1 MQLDFFEPKQRPSF
15 HNSVHIHGKE
25 LIQAERN
32 AKAQEARVLT
42 IFQETGRDY
51 NAWEMYQ
58 TYQERFGLALK
69 DSIKRALTNL
79 TTEGKLERT
88 NVMRPGQWGAGNSVY
103 RLCK

>member
-1 MQLDFFEPKQRPSF
+1 MQLDFFQSKQSPSF
-15 HNSVHIHGKE
+15 HNSVPIHGKE
-25 LIQAERN
+25 LLQAERN

-42 IFQETGRDY
+42 IFEETGRDY

-58 TYQERFGLALK
+58 AYQDRFGLAPK

-79 TTEGKLERT
+79 TTEGKLVRT

-103 RLCK
+103 KLCK

>member
-15 HNSVHIHGKE
+15 HNSVPIHGKE

-51 NAWEMYQ
+51 N
-58 TYQERFGLALK
+58 
-69 DSIKRALTNL
+69 N
-79 TTEGKLERT
+79 
-88 NVMRPGQWGAGNSVY
+88 
-103 RLCK
+103 RLP

>member
-15 HNSVHIHGKE
+15 HNSVPIHGKE

-51 NAWEMYQ
+51 NEQ
-58 TYQERFGLALK
+58 TTLNTSTPKLRHKARPSGCRLNMTALFTSSPPRLAAIGWTWCMT
-69 DSIKRALTNL
+69 STRMKR
-79 TTEGKLERT
+79 
-88 NVMRPGQWGAGNSVY
+88 
-103 RLCK
+103 